1 MINNIRNAFVE
12 MLRSSTWMDDES
24 KEKAI
29 RKVDWLFMLF
39 RFVCLSS
46 LGTFRH
52 LLSINKSAIQN
63 IYRVKIIQ
71 N

>member
-29 RKVDWLFMLF
+29 RKVD
-39 RFVCLSS
+39 
-46 LGTFRH
+46 
-52 LLSINKSAIQN
+52 
-63 IYRVKIIQ
+63 
-71 N
+71 

>member
-1 MINNIRNAFVE
+1 
-12 MLRSSTWMDDES
+12 
-24 KEKAI
+24 
-29 RKVDWLFMLF
+29 MLF
-39 RFVCLSS
+39 RIVCLAS

-52 LLSINKSAIQN
+52 LVSINKSAIQN